1 MFLHVLAISRMNP
14 PLRLLNFARQMNA
27 WRALDDRQKKFAILA
42 AAVALI
48 SLLYALN
55 IRAVPFGQHA
65 VTATDDIGEAVA
77 AALASAACVWGARRA
92 RGRDRLGWALM
103 GISAGLWAAGEV
115 VWSIYEVGLGV
126 QVPYPSLADAGFL
139 SAVPFAI
146 AGIRAFWSDARG
158 TSSRWRV
165 WFDGVIVALALTSTA
180 WGFGLRTVWDSDSTT
195 KLLDLAYPVGDI
207 VIGTVLILA
216 IRRATHQQ
224 KGRMALLLAGVASY
238 SIADSAFSFLT
249 AQGAFGAVGNVI
261 DTGWF
266 AGYLLIA
273 LAAIYPD
280 APPKMAANQAPL
292 DLWQLA
298 LPWMT
303 LLTASAGDLY
313 SALSGHELD
322 VFQTSLTGALALL
335 LTVNMIIER
344 REFLDMLIEIEGSR
358 STLGKEF
365 KTALIGIKR
374 FSAQLRDAERL
385 DIDEV
390 RRLAADIH
398 GTAERLDRAVE
409 EMLDTTAADGS
420 RVDRTPE
427 VPAAESVVVAARG
440 TY

>member
-1 MFLHVLAISRMNP
+1 M
-14 PLRLLNFARQMNA
+14 
-27 WRALDDRQKKFAILA
+27 A
-42 AAVALI
+42 AAVALVCVA
-48 SLLYALN
+48 YALILRN
-55 IRAVPFGQHA
+55 VYFGPQA
-65 VTATDDIGEAVA
+65 VTAIDDIGEAVA
-77 AALASAACVWGARRA
+77 AALASVACIWAARRA
-92 RGRDRLGWALM
+92 RGKDRLGWALM
-103 GISAGLWAAGEV
+103 GASAGLWAAGEV

-126 QVPYPSLADAGFL
+126 QTPYPSLADAGFL
-139 SAVPFAI
+139 LAVPFAI

-158 TSSRWRV
+158 TSARWRV

-180 WGFGLRTVWDSDSTT
+180 WGFGLRTVWDSNSTT
-195 KLLDLAYPVGDI
+195 KLLDLAYPVAD
-207 VIGTVLILA
+207 VLIGTVLILA

-238 SIADSAFSFLT
+238 SIADSAFSYLN

-273 LAAIYPD
+273 LAAVYPD
-280 APPKMAANQAPL
+280 APPKAAATQAPL

-322 VFQTSLTGALALL
+322 TFQTSLTGALALL

-344 REFLDMLIEIEGSR
+344 REFLDMLTEIEGSR

-385 DIDEV
+385 DIDDV

-398 GTAERLDRAVE
+398 STAERLDRHVE
-409 EMLDTTAADGS
+409 EMLDTTAGDGS
-420 RVDRTPE
+420 RVDVALE
-427 VPAAESVVVAARG
+427 VPAAEGAVVAARG
-440 TY
+440 AY